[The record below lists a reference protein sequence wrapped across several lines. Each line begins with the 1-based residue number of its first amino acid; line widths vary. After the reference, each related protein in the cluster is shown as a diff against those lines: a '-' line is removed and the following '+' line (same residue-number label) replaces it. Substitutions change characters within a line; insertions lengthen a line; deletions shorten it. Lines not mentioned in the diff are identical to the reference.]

1 MEEKANGISVEAI
14 SQLENDAEFHEL
26 VEKTRRLNIFEV
38 LGITKTEIRHS
49 NFLAWL
55 LDPKEAHGLGDRF
68 LRALDDLTSALET
81 VDQNRPHNQLHPEY
95 DRCFYSSGRYRYY
108 EVLWAEQVSVQDLLA
123 AIAEV
128 QELIRNAEQ
137 EAAETVGNN
146 GDIPGQIAMIGFFHP
161 LTFHSRICT
170 IYGG

>member
-1 MEEKANGISVEAI
+1 MGYFSNYTPDSNPTGLFERSVC
-14 SQLENDAEFHEL
+14 SYPSRLE
-26 VEKTRRLNIFEV
+26 TLNYY
-38 LGITKTEIRHS
+38 
-49 NFLAWL
+49 
-55 LDPKEAHGLGDRF
+55 
-68 LRALDDLTSALET
+68 LDDLTSALET

-137 EAAETVGNN
+137 EAAETVDNN
-146 GDIPGQIAMIGFFHP
+146 GDIPGQIAMVGFFIP
-161 LTFHSRICT
+161 LHSIQGYVPYMEAKTLWRRWNIT
-170 IYGG
+170 ILQYHVLPKFRETGIRLQIALQI

>member
-1 MEEKANGISVEAI
+1 M
-14 SQLENDAEFHEL
+14 
-26 VEKTRRLNIFEV
+26 
-38 LGITKTEIRHS
+38 
-49 NFLAWL
+49 
-55 LDPKEAHGLGDRF
+55 
-68 LRALDDLTSALET
+68 
-81 VDQNRPHNQLHPEY
+81 DQNRPHNQLHPEY

-137 EAAETVGNN
+137 EAAETVDNN
-146 GDIPGQIAMIGFFHP
+146 GDIPGQIAMVGFFHP

>member
-1 MEEKANGISVEAI
+1 MGYFSNYTPDSNPTGLFERSVC
-14 SQLENDAEFHEL
+14 SYPSRLE
-26 VEKTRRLNIFEV
+26 TLNYY
-38 LGITKTEIRHS
+38 
-49 NFLAWL
+49 
-55 LDPKEAHGLGDRF
+55 
-68 LRALDDLTSALET
+68 LDDLTSALET

-137 EAAETVGNN
+137 EAAETVDNN
-146 GDIPGQIAMIGFFHP
+146 GDIPG
-161 LTFHSRICT
+161 
-170 IYGG
+170 